1 MNNRSIAVLPLAVR
15 TESGDES
22 WLGQGIAD
30 EIIHAL
36 SWAQGLRVAPLAS
49 SMRFTSDAPDPK
61 PVAQRLKVE
70 TLLLGELRRE
80 GDAMHLSARLL
91 DAADGTAL
99 WSAAFDIRAAQLQD
113 TVDEILR
120 AVVNALGATIVD
132 DKQLSV
138 QTGSTHN
145 VQAYEAYLRGLNFY
159 FRYAA
164 HNLKSA
170 LQMFEQAVKADS
182 AFARAWAKLAECHA
196 KYFMYYDSSGRDHID
211 RALAASKRAV
221 DLSPLF
227 SRAHTARG
235 IAHLINKDFMAAED
249 AFTTAVKLN
258 PRQFD
263 AYYQHARACFQ
274 QGNLKKAADLFE
286 KAAMFQ
292 PEDYQTP
299 LLLRQVYLS
308 LGRVD
313 EAKATAQR
321 GLVLAQQHLELNAK
335 DARAIYLACGS
346 MIQLGMYQQAM
357 QWSEKAL
364 AIDPNDPMIN
374 YNVAC
379 CYAQAGEPEKALD
392 CLEKARGSGSLSAGW
407 LKNDSDLFSLH
418 DHPRFKALLD
428 ALRADASA

>member
-1 MNNRSIAVLPLAVR
+1 MSTRSIAVLPLASR
-15 TESGDES
+15 TDDGSG
-22 WLGQGIAD
+22 LGQGIAD

-36 SWAQGLRVAPLAS
+36 SWVDGLRVAPIAS
-49 SMRFTSDAPDPK
+49 SMRFTSASGEFRA
-61 PVAQRLKVE
+61 VADRLRVD
-70 TLLLGELRRE
+70 TLLLGELQRTDGRFE
-80 GDAMHLSARLL
+80 LKAQLL
-91 DAADGTAL
+91 EPAGNRVLWTSDYDVPAD
-99 WSAAFDIRAAQLQD
+99 QLQD
-113 TVDEILR
+113 AVDNILR
-120 AVVNALGATIVD
+120 HVARTLDVTIRD
-132 DKQLSV
+132 EKQLSV
-138 QTGSTHN
+138 KPGSTAN
-145 VQAYEAYLRGLNFY
+145 AQAYDAYLHGLNYY

-164 HNLKSA
+164 KNLQRA

-196 KYFMYYDSSGRDHID
+196 KYFMYYDSTGREHVD

-221 DLSPLF
+221 ELAPEF
-227 SRAHTARG
+227 SRAHAARG
-235 IAHLINKDFMAAED
+235 VALLINKDFAAAED
-249 AFTTAVKLN
+249 AFTKAVEIN
-258 PRQFD
+258 PRLFD
-263 AYYQHARACFQ
+263 AWYQHARACFQ
-274 QGNLKKAADLFE
+274 QGNLKRAAELFE
-286 KAAMFQ
+286 RAAQIQ

-321 GLVLAQQHLELNAK
+321 GLVLAQRHLELNAK
-335 DARAIYLACGS
+335 DARAVYLACGS

-364 AIDPNDPMIN
+364 AIDPDDPMIN

-392 CLEKARGSGSLSAGW
+392 CLEKAKGSGNFSAGW

-418 DHPRFKALLD
+418 DHPRFRSLLEE
-428 ALRADASA
+428 LRAQ